1 MVILHKSRRPRGL
14 CWCSVIVTQMTCL
27 SRHSS
32 PVSSS
37 PLMQPSV
44 IFRWHRAHQSQQRPV
59 TWLEPRS
66 LTQVLCCVEFWV
78 PAPLQMW
85 RRSNSC
91 GSDRL
96 ARALTATKSRDS
108 KTSRQTESSLRAW
121 PARAASLH
129 VSLRLSLLPFTTIYI
144 QVYIRIVRLIKI
156 SIFFYY
162 DFLVL
167 LNWNWNA
174 ILKFNMFRCFLLLFI
189 LL

>member
-1 MVILHKSRRPRGL
+1 MFILHKSRRPRGV

-44 IFRWHRAHQSQQRPV
+44 IFRWHRARQSQQRPV

-66 LTQVLCCVEFWV
+66 LTQVPCCVEFWV

-85 RRSNSC
+85 RQSNSC

-121 PARAASLH
+121 PAISASLH
-129 VSLRLSLLPFTTIYI
+129 ISVSPCCHLQLYIYSGLHSYRQAYKNI
-144 QVYIRIVRLIKI
+144 VFFIMIFSFCYIEI
-156 SIFFYY
+156 
-162 DFLVL
+162 
-167 LNWNWNA
+167 
-174 ILKFNMFRCFLLLFI
+174 
-189 LL
+189 